1 MSAGNDNAENPMARP
16 PLGLPVGS
24 VRALVTILILAVVVV
39 ETMRNHELPALLN
52 VTVLI
57 AVAHYFNSRRYVRV
71 SAETIERLERDGQ
84 IPAEKHPL
92 YLPRYMMRVLIL
104 AAFGGVGYYMYTVHG
119 VRTVSDVPEIMIA
132 GASYLLGATTRVLFS
147 RDSKPGQAPRRIR
160 LWNDL
165 NAMVVILI
173 VVGISLVYFL
183 NESEALPKD
192 VRNYILAIV
201 LYYFGSR

>member
-39 ETMRNHELPALLN
+39 ETMRNHELPALWN

-183 NESEALPKD
+183 NESESLPKD

>member
-1 MSAGNDNAENPMARP
+1 MKLWNA
-16 PLGLPVGS
+16 
-24 VRALVTILILAVVVV
+24 
-39 ETMRNHELPALLN
+39 
-52 VTVLI
+52 TVLI

-71 SAETIERLERDGQ
+71 SNETLERLERDGQ
-84 IPAEKHPL
+84 IPAERHPL
-92 YLPRYMMRVLIL
+92 YLPRYMMRILIL

-132 GASYLLGATTRVLFS
+132 GASYLLGATSRVLFS
-147 RDSKPGQAPRRIR
+147 RDSKPGQPPTHIR

-165 NAMVVILI
+165 NAMVVILV

-183 NESEALPKD
+183 NESDALPKD